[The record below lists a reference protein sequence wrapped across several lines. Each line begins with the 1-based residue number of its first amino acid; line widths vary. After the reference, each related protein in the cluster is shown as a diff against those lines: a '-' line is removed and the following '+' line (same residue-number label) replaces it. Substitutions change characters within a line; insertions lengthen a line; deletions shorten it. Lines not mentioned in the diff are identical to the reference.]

1 MYNIAAKEPDIPAS
15 MVFTAIDPIRKL
27 PLPEA
32 PSVEPGLN
40 PNQPNARMKQPVST
54 MTMSCARMA
63 FDFPVR
69 SYLPIRG
76 PSIIA
81 TANAVTPPTGG
92 TTPEPAKSQYPLP
105 SPKLVPRLASQ
116 PPPQAQLAKRGYVK
130 APRKKVE
137 MINAAYFQ
145 RSQAEP
151 VTIVVVV
158 SMNTI
163 WNKKSTMTLTSYVP
177 LCTRNKPF

>member
-1 MYNIAAKEPDIPAS
+1 MEMTPPETVCAVDGYCSNWARLFSLRGLRIRPEIQTNTAGNESDNDRSHGIYESRGRGDSHKPGEQAVAAHRRVWLVVANPHVQHCRKRTRLPAS

-81 TANAVTPPTGG
+81 TANAVIPPTEC
-92 TTPEPAKSQYPLP
+92 TTPEPAKSQ
-105 SPKLVPRLASQ
+105 
-116 PPPQAQLAKRGYVK
+116 
-130 APRKKVE
+130 
-137 MINAAYFQ
+137 
-145 RSQAEP
+145 
-151 VTIVVVV
+151 
-158 SMNTI
+158 
-163 WNKKSTMTLTSYVP
+163 
-177 LCTRNKPF
+177 